1 MDVIHDMEMERMKL
15 SENGLKLIKKY
26 EGCRLKAYK
35 ATSSEKYYTIGYGHY
50 SKDITADTVISLDQ
64 AEQFLKIDVAK
75 AEADVNRLK
84 INFTQNQFD
93 ALVSFTFNCGS
104 ANLKKL
110 CNNRNKGEIGD
121 AITLYTKAGGKEL
134 KGLVLRRREEQAL
147 YFKNDIYK
155 IAEEVIA
162 GKWGNGSRR
171 KTLLFRAGYD
181 YNEVQNIVNKL
192 IRG

>member
-1 MDVIHDMEMERMKL
+1 MKL
-15 SENGLKLIKKY
+15 SVNGLKLIKKY
-26 EGCRLKAYK
+26 EGCKLKAYK
-35 ATSSEKYYTIGYGHY
+35 ATTSEKYYTIGYGHH
-50 SKDITADTVISLDQ
+50 SKYINADSVITIDE
-64 AEQFLKIDVAK
+64 AEQLLKIDVAK
-75 AEADVNRLK
+75 AENAVNRLK
-84 INFTQNQFD
+84 INFNQNQFD
-93 ALVSFTFNCGS
+93 ALTSFTFNCGS

-110 CNNRNKGEIGD
+110 CNNRNKGEIGE

-181 YNEVQNIVNKL
+181 YNQVQNIVNKL
-192 IRG
+192 MRR

>member
-1 MDVIHDMEMERMKL
+1 MAFIHIMEVKRMKI

-26 EGCRLKAYK
+26 EGCRLIAYK
-35 ATSSEKYYTIGYGHY
+35 SNKGEKYYTIGYGHY
-50 SKDITADTVISLDQ
+50 SKDVIAGTKISMYD
-64 AEQFLKIDVAK
+64 AELLLKIDVAK
-75 AEADVNRLK
+75 AENAVNRLK
-84 INFTQNQFD
+84 INFTQNQYD

-104 ANLKKL
+104 GNLKKL
-110 CNNRNKGEIGD
+110 CDNRNKGEIGE

-192 IRG
+192 MRR

>member
-1 MDVIHDMEMERMKL
+1 MKL
-15 SENGLKLIKKY
+15 SVNGLKLIKKY

-35 ATSSEKYYTIGYGHY
+35 ATTSEKYYTIGYGHH
-50 SKDITADTVISLDQ
+50 SKYINADSVITIDE
-64 AEQFLKIDVAK
+64 AEQLLKIDVAK
-75 AEADVNRLK
+75 AENAVNRLK
-84 INFTQNQFD
+84 INFNQNQFD
-93 ALVSFTFNCGS
+93 ALTSFTFNCGS

-110 CNNRNKGEIGD
+110 CNNRNKGEIGE

-181 YNEVQNIVNKL
+181 YNQVQNIVNKL
-192 IRG
+192 MRR